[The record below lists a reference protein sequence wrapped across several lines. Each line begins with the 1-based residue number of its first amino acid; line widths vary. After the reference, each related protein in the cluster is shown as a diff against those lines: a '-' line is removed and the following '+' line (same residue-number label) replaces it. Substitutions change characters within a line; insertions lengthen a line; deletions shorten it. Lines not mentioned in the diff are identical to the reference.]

1 MLGCHI
7 ADGTVNPFSVIPAL
21 YVFKNCPSGFSG
33 ILVCVKIQN
42 YIGKEWCTMKRGK
55 GKADKKAMK
64 FAECKV
70 KKGKWA
76 AEYDGTIYG
85 GCVVNCDVQNKSY
98 QKHFNDMDISKT
110 DFY

>member
-1 MLGCHI
+1 MKLCSTRFLDI
-7 ADGTVNPFSVIPAL
+7 YWKRPKEKF
-21 YVFKNCPSGFSG
+21 
-33 ILVCVKIQN
+33 QN